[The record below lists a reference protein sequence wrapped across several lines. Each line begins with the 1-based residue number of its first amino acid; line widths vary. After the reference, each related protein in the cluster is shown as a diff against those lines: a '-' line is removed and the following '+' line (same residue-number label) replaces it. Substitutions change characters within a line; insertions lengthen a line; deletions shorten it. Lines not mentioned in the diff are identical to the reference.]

1 MRKVLFGLL
10 AVLILLPLLAIGVLR
25 LVGLERLR
33 PWIEQAAAS
42 ALDRPVTIRGGI
54 GLALSLRPTL
64 VVEDVTIGSRSDEPP
79 GELARIGRLEVGL
92 GLLPLMRGAVEL
104 DRLLVADATIA
115 PLGKGLR
122 RDREADPAPDPTGSA
137 APAPLPVAREVRLE
151 RVRLRIP
158 AGEARPALELTIAE
172 LDGRLP
178 DPAGALEIE
187 TTGALDGRPVSLR
200 LGLTSPAALLERRP
214 VRLEP
219 IAIRLGDSDLEGA
232 LSLDPGGPRAR
243 LEGTLTGRRL
253 ELPLLAAVL
262 DGSAVSAEAGAGD
275 RRRGGGGVAGRA
287 GRVIP
292 DLPVELSGL
301 RAVEAELRLRVGE
314 LVTGGPIL
322 RDLDLPL
329 RLGAGRLEIGPIAL
343 GLAGGRITGRIE
355 ADGVQ
360 SRPSVRVELAGRG
373 IATAPLQR
381 ELAVE
386 PNLESTLDLDLELTG
401 RGGTLAELLAS
412 ADGELTAAL
421 RGGRLRALA
430 LDRIAGG
437 VREAVRALSG
447 QGGNGWVE
455 LRCAAVDLPIRA
467 GIAELRV
474 AVAETAR
481 ARLTGEGRVDLGS
494 ERLDLTLLPR
504 SRGATLSIAVPVRV
518 RGTFA
523 APEISLDQRD
533 AARRAALGL
542 LGAFVFPPAALAAFA
557 DLGVAGNPCLAP
569 EPAPAEAA
577 PATSG
582 AGVPGTDALRRGLE
596 GLFGGGRR

>member
-1 MRKVLFGLL
+1 MRKALLGLL
-10 AVLILLPLLAIGVLR
+10 AVVLLLPLLAIGVLR

-42 ALDRPVTIRGGI
+42 ALDRPVTIRGGVE
-54 GLALSLRPTL
+54 LAWSLRPTL
-64 VVEDVTIGSRSDEPP
+64 VVLDVTIGSRSDEPP
-79 GELARIGRLEVGL
+79 GELGRIGRLEVGL
-92 GLLPLMRGAVEL
+92 DLLPLLRGAVEL
-104 DRLLVADATIA
+104 NRLLVADATIA
-115 PLGKGLR
+115 PRAREPR
-122 RDREADPAPDPTGSA
+122 RDREADSAPDPTGSA
-137 APAPLPVAREVRLE
+137 TPAPLPVAREVRLE
-151 RVRLRIP
+151 RIRLRIP
-158 AGEARPALELTIAE
+158 AGDTRPARELAIAE

-178 DPAGALEIE
+178 DPAGALEVE
-187 TTGALDGRPVSLR
+187 ATGALDGLPVSLR
-200 LGLTSPAALLERRP
+200 LGLTSPLALLERRL

-219 IAIRLGDSDLEGA
+219 IAIRLGESDLEGA

-243 LEGTLTGRRL
+243 LEGTLTSRRL
-253 ELPLLAAVL
+253 ELPPLAAAL
-262 DGSAVSAEAGAGD
+262 DGSAVSAAAGAKRRD
-275 RRRGGGGVAGRA
+275 REEVAGRA

-301 RAVEAELRLRVGE
+301 RGVEAELRLRVGE
-314 LVTGGPIL
+314 LVTGGPTL

-329 RLGAGRLEIGPIAL
+329 RLGAGRLEAGPIGV
-343 GLAGGRITGRIE
+343 GLAGGRIAGRIE

-360 SRPSVRVELAGRG
+360 SRPSLRVELAGRG

-386 PNLESTLDLDLELTG
+386 PSLESTLDLDLELTG
-401 RGGTLAELLAS
+401 RGETLAELLAS

-430 LDRIAGG
+430 LDRMAGG
-437 VREAVRALSG
+437 MREAARALAG
-447 QGGNGWVE
+447 QGGDGWVE

-467 GIAELRV
+467 GTAELRV
-474 AVAETAR
+474 AVVETAR
-481 ARLTGEGRVDLGS
+481 ARLTGEGRLDLGS

-504 SRGATLSIAVPVRV
+504 SRGPTLSIAVPVRV
-518 RGTFA
+518 RGTLA
-523 APEISLDQRD
+523 APEISLDQRE

-542 LGAFVFPPAALAAFA
+542 LGALLFPPAALAAFA
-557 DLGVAGNPCLAP
+557 DLGAAGNPCLAP
-569 EPAPAEAA
+569 EPAPAETA

-596 GLFGGGRR
+596 ELFGGGRR